1 MTFEGDAKTKI
12 RKLLETTGNCYRW
25 CCLLSFFGWLT
36 ITLIKAFW
44 EKYSSDKI
52 WFKLKDLKI
61 SENNGW
67 DYFCC
72 KNVEKLSF
80 LKKYYSKMKIGLEYE
95 SV

>member
-52 WFKLKDLKI
+52 
-61 SENNGW
+61 
-67 DYFCC
+67 
-72 KNVEKLSF
+72 
-80 LKKYYSKMKIGLEYE
+80 
-95 SV
+95 